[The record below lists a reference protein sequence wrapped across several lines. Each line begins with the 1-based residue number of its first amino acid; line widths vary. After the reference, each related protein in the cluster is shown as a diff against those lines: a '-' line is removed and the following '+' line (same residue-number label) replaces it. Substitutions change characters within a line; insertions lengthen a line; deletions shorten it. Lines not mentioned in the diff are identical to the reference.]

1 MLVKRDNYK
10 KLLDLFNDKA
20 GVGISAKTEISDLK
34 MEGNAMMNNYQT
46 RVYLI
51 SKETCWGR
59 FKSNL
64 SRFYNYIVPFQDNM
78 KFIYARY
85 DRNVSGL
92 FETLQFVFMV
102 SMIILLV
109 ALYLLISH
117 LASFNYSNRMDETI
131 CAPFFPCVLLYS
143 RFNATEKNVY
153 SFTMIFIILLLF
165 ITLIRKWSDFKKK
178 DVMQHLFDNDQVA
191 YSKLFFDS
199 WDWKVNNKTSLDDHR
214 HKLKN
219 LFIIGIAERETK

>member
-1 MLVKRDNYK
+1 
-10 KLLDLFNDKA
+10 
-20 GVGISAKTEISDLK
+20 
-34 MEGNAMMNNYQT
+34 MMNNYQT
-46 RVYLI
+46 RIYLI

-59 FKSNL
+59 FKYNISK
-64 SRFYNYIVPFQDNM
+64 FYNYIVPFKQNM

-92 FETLQFVFMV
+92 FETLQFVFMM
-102 SMIILLV
+102 SLTILLV
-109 ALYLLISH
+109 ALFLLISH
-117 LASFNYSNRMDETI
+117 LIEFNYSNPLDESI

-143 RFNATEKNVY
+143 RFTDKYTY
-153 SFTMIFIILLLF
+153 SFTMLFIILLLF

-191 YSKLFFDS
+191 YSKVFFDS
-199 WDWKVNNKTSLDDHR
+199 WDWKVNTARALDDHR

-219 LFIIGIAERETK
+219 LFVIGIAERETK